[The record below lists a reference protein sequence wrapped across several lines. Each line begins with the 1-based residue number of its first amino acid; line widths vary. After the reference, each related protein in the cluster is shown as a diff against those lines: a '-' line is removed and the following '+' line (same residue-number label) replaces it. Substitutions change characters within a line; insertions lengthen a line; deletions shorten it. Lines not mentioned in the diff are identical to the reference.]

1 MSSDDSIFSRIN
13 NLISYKVYQ
22 ATTDPDAKR
31 FADEQNAARKQQEAA
46 AAAAATKK
54 QAEEDA
60 KKQQDSNYKKA
71 TYSTSQF
78 VKDVVKYTTLSFM
91 IFIFVLFAVYSG
103 HLAANDAIGREVPY
117 RILYF
122 IYGALFCIGVVP
134 YYLIQRLRGR
144 SIKSYAILPIR
155 EGPVPSGIEG
165 FFLSFISY
173 LPDEESLA
181 AKASWETAIK
191 AASMV

>member
-13 NLISYKVYQ
+13 NLVSYNLYK
-22 ATTDPDAKR
+22 ATTNPDAKR
-31 FADEQNAARKQQEAA
+31 FADEQNATRKQQEIAISK
-46 AAAAATKK
+46 ATAKK

-60 KKQQDSNYKKA
+60 KKQQDANYKKA

-91 IFIFVLFAVYSG
+91 IFIIILFAVYTG
-103 HLAANDAIGREVPY
+103 HLAANDAIGRSIPY

-122 IYGALFCIGVVP
+122 IYGALFCIGVAP

-155 EGPVPSGIEG
+155 EGVVPSGIEG

-181 AKASWETAIK
+181 AKASWDVAIK